1 MSRTPGRRTDEPDDE
16 GMLATD
22 GLMLSDIGQS
32 LVELG
37 EQLSKVGALT
47 DKRERWNAAAE
58 FYGPELDEVERIQA
72 ESDRADEIHAAMTK
86 TLAGLRMFRGNYEYW
101 ERVAA
106 EYALGH
112 LKFTQRR
119 TATLLGVGL
128 STINR
133 WAQHPVATGEDDQQG
148 Q

>member
-1 MSRTPGRRTDEPDDE
+1 
-16 GMLATD
+16 MLAGD
-22 GLMLSDIGQS
+22 GLRLSDIGQS

-37 EQLSKVGALT
+37 EQLTKVGAAT
-47 DKRERWNAAAE
+47 AKVDRWDAE
-58 FYGPELDEVERIQA
+58 AEIYGPTLHEVERLQA
-72 ESDRADEIHAAMTK
+72 ESDRADEIHAAMAK

-106 EYALGH
+106 EYSLES
-112 LKFTQRR
+112 LNFTQRR
-119 TATLLGVGL
+119 TAALLGVGL

-133 WAQHPVATGEDDQQG
+133 WAQHPVTTGEDDQQN